1 MKTSQ
6 QTAINK
12 YMQARKRELTTV
24 KRSYPKYKEGMSTW
38 EYINQ
43 FSSVNS
49 KATVNLLIFAM

>member
-24 KRSYPKYKEGMSTW
+24 KRSYPKYKEGMTTG

-49 KATVNLLIFAM
+49 KATVNLLPFAM